1 MLLLKSPVGGPTLS
15 SSPEPT
21 GVPLINTSTFKS
33 TFSPVSLLVA
43 RPAQI
48 FAGRSAVKNLGVGV
62 GVLVGVF
69 VGVFAGVFVRVF
81 VGVGVLVDAL
91 GGVGVGVLTG
101 ALVGVGVFDEATV

>member
-69 VGVFAGVFVRVF
+69 I
-81 VGVGVLVDAL
+81 GVGVLVDAL

-101 ALVGVGVFDEATV
+101 ALVVVGVFDEATV